1 MSRLPGLMAGER
13 ESNPQRT
20 VLETAALP
28 IELLPYIKAGFRTAP
43 TFDKP

>member
-1 MSRLPGLMAGER
+1 MSRLPGLMAGRR

-28 IELLPYIKAGFRTAP
+28 IELLPYMERPEGLEPSAF
-43 TFDKP
+43 